1 MNEITAHNECPA
13 HSYDMAI
20 KNWMPTFYWEVRA
33 KFSEEVT
40 SELKRELH
48 TLPDELQRTT
58 DKRDPLRQQKP
69 KAAKLADQRVHSA
82 ASCTGVLL
90 FSSCETVATEYFHSL
105 LPIRSFYCRGPVSLS
120 IFVYWMCWGG
130 LSLAAWQLHPELM

>member
-13 HSYDMAI
+13 ESYDMAI

-40 SELKRELH
+40 SELKHELH

-69 KAAKLADQRVHSA
+69 KAAKLADQRVHST
-82 ASCTGVLL
+82 ASCTGVLF
-90 FSSCETVATEYFHSL
+90 FSSKL
-105 LPIRSFYCRGPVSLS
+105 
-120 IFVYWMCWGG
+120 
-130 LSLAAWQLHPELM
+130 

>member
-1 MNEITAHNECPA
+1 
-13 HSYDMAI
+13 
-20 KNWMPTFYWEVRA
+20 MPTLYREVRE

-40 SELKRELH
+40 SELKHELH

-69 KAAKLADQRVHSA
+69 KAAKLADRGVHAA

-90 FSSCETVATEYFHSL
+90 FSSRL
-105 LPIRSFYCRGPVSLS
+105 GN
-120 IFVYWMCWGG
+120 
-130 LSLAAWQLHPELM
+130 